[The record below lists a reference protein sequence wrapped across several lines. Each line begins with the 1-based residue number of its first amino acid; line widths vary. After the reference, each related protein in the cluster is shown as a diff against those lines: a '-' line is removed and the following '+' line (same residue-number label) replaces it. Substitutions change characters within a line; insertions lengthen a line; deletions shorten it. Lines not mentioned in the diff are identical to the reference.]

1 MQMQRSQ
8 LDIAPTIA
16 KLLNIEY
23 TADGDPIEEI
33 VEEFS
38 GDFDEIV
45 LLIVDSLGFNIYTDY
60 LHNFEYLSL
69 SLSEDM
75 ERRRE
80 QKREAEEMVFKLK
93 SVARYTTPCIA
104 SIFTGKKPE
113 KHRMF
118 STDDAYETH
127 LKSILEVATEKGY
140 KTGIV
145 MERRGALSFKDKLS
159 FVVPVDNREEIISF
173 DEETVEGVLKTFL
186 KTDLLVAHLRTIDV
200 INDYE
205 YSTKIMNGFLRRIGE
220 KFTRSGRRGLFF
232 ICGDHP
238 VHTDMSEENVALLVF
253 RS

>member
-16 KLLNIEY
+16 KLLNIKY

-45 LLIVDSLGFNIYTDY
+45 LLIIDSLGFNIYTDY
-60 LHNFEYLSL
+60 LHNFEYISSALSN
-69 SLSEDM
+69 DM
-75 ERRRE
+75 KRRE
-80 QKREAEEMVFKLK
+80 KKGDGKEMVFKLK

-127 LKSILEVATEKGY
+127 LKSILEVATEKDY
-140 KTGIV
+140 RTGIV
-145 MERRGALSFKDKLS
+145 MERRGALTFKDRLS
-159 FVVPVDNREEIISF
+159 FVVPVDNRQDILSF

-200 INDYE
+200 IDDYE

-238 VHTDMSEENVALLVF
+238 VHTDLSEENVALVVF
-253 RS
+253 RL